1 MAKPIPSFYQ
11 KNTQKP
17 LLSVGEFQVPDKF
30 REIMRE
36 SIKEYNGDLK
46 VEEISKI
53 PDTNYIPLNNPH
65 WLKIPNVVCVFVD
78 MKNSTALSATS
89 HERST
94 SRAYQLFTGT
104 AVEVFHASESPYI
117 DIKGDGVFA
126 LFNQDQV
133 YRALASAVTFKTLS
147 EEVIIPTIK
156 ERTHLDI
163 GTHIGIDQKT
173 VLVSRIGFKRV
184 NNRTDRQN
192 EVWAGKPVNMAS
204 KLASFTNHGELL
216 ISDRYFN
223 RITDDYARLSCG
235 CDGRGNL
242 TQKKDLWEKIELA
255 DPKFDFNVAWKL
267 TSKWCQKHGTEFCN
281 KIISLETQL

>member
-1 MAKPIPSFYQ
+1 MTKVIPNFYQ
-11 KNTQKP
+11 KSTQKP
-17 LLSVGEFQVPDKF
+17 LLSVGESQVPDRF
-30 REIMRE
+30 REIMRDC
-36 SIKEYNGDLK
+36 IKEYNGELK
-46 VEEISKI
+46 VEEVSRI
-53 PDTNYIPLNNPH
+53 PDTNNIPLNNPH
-65 WLKIPNVVCVFVD
+65 WLKVPDVVCVFVD
-78 MKNSTALSATS
+78 MKNSTAFSATS

-104 AVEVFHASESPYI
+104 AVELFHAFESPYI

-126 LFNQDQV
+126 LFNQDQI
-133 YRALASAVTFKTLS
+133 YRALAAAVTFKTFS
-147 EEVIIPTIK
+147 EEVIIPKIQ

-204 KLASFTNHGELL
+204 KLASLTNHGELI

-223 RITDDYARLSCG
+223 KITDEHARLSCG
-235 CDGRGNL
+235 CDSQGNVNQRSPL
-242 TQKKDLWEKIELA
+242 WTKVDLS
-255 DPKFDFNVAWKL
+255 DPKFDFNLAWKL
-267 TSKWCQKHGTEFCN
+267 KSKWCRKHGADFCN
-281 KIISLETQL
+281 KMSSLET